1 MKGRNDIQIKALK
14 VVLLS
19 QLLVEAMDDI
29 KHTTMYKAKVKQF
42 GNTFANLL
50 RGAIKQNDEVYK
62 ADPEMAT
69 NLFNELDGLVE
80 KLATLDVVG
89 LTMIKQ
95 IHDEYSKNPEDW
107 DNCFNLE
114 MTKLN
119 D

>member
-1 MKGRNDIQIKALK
+1 MTEETKNKALK

-19 QLLVEAMDDI
+19 QLLVEANDDI
-29 KHTTMYKAKVKQF
+29 KGTVLYKGKVKQY
-42 GNTFANLL
+42 GNIFINQLKANI
-50 RGAIKQNDEVYK
+50 RITDEVYS

-95 IHDEYSKNPEDW
+95 MHDVYSNNQEDW
-107 DNCFNLE
+107 DNMFKLE
-114 MTKLN
+114 LTKLQE
-119 D
+119 